1 MNKKQSKK
9 IKEKSNELFVEWL
22 KSLLRKEVEYKVSIQ
37 NYWKFLPKQ
46 SHVVA
51 NNQLWLAAYTPRW
64 IARKLKKMLIKNPS
78 LNIYSITLNDLKKE
92 EKQWKQ
98 KETAPPI

>member
-22 KSLLRKEVEYKVSIQ
+22 KSLLRKEEADKVSIE

-46 SHVVA
+46 SHVFA

-64 IARKLKKMLIKNPS
+64 IARKLKKKLTKNPA
-78 LNIYSITLNDLKKE
+78 LDIHSITLNDLKKE

-98 KETAPPI
+98 KENPYQN

>member
-22 KSLLRKEVEYKVSIQ
+22 KSLLRKEEADKVSIE

-46 SHVVA
+46 SHVFA

-64 IARKLKKMLIKNPS
+64 IARKLKKMLIKNSS

>member
-22 KSLLRKEVEYKVSIQ
+22 KSLLRKEEADKVSIE

-46 SHVVA
+46 SHVFA

-64 IARKLKKMLIKNPS
+64 IARKLKKMLVKNPS
-78 LNIYSITLNDLKKE
+78 LDIYSITLNDLKKE

>member
-22 KSLLRKEVEYKVSIQ
+22 KSLLRKEEADKVSIE

-46 SHVVA
+46 SHVFA

>member
-22 KSLLRKEVEYKVSIQ
+22 KSLLRKEEADKVSIE
-37 NYWKFLPKQ
+37 NYWKFLTKQ
-46 SHVVA
+46 SHVFA

>member
-22 KSLLRKEVEYKVSIQ
+22 KSLLRKEEVDKVSIE

-46 SHVVA
+46 SHVFA

>member
-22 KSLLRKEVEYKVSIQ
+22 KSLLRKEEADKVSIE

-46 SHVVA
+46 SHVFA

-64 IARKLKKMLIKNPS
+64 IARKLKKMLVKNPS
-78 LNIYSITLNDLKKE
+78 LDIYSITLNDLKKE

-98 KETAPPI
+98 RETAPPI